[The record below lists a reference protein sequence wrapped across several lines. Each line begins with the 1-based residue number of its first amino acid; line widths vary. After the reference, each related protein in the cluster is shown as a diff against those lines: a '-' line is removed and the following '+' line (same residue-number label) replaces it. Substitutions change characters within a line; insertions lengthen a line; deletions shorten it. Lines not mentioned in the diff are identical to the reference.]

1 VGKKILDNIKVSK
14 LKIIKIPQGNIM
26 KALNKSELK
35 KWTFG
40 EAYFSKIKYGKIK
53 AWKYHKKMN
62 LQLVVPSGKVKFV
75 FFSKKNNKFKVIEIG
90 EKKYS
95 RITVPAKIWFGFK
108 GVNKRESIIL
118 SITNIKH
125 NKKEILR
132 CKKNEIK
139 YKW

>member
-1 VGKKILDNIKVSK
+1 MGKKILDNIKVSK

-75 FFSKKNNKFKVIEIG
+75 FFSKKDNKFKAIEIG

-108 GVNKRESIIL
+108 GVSKKESIIL
-118 SITNIKH
+118 SVTNIKH

>member
-1 VGKKILDNIKVSK
+1 
-14 LKIIKIPQGNIM
+14 M

>member
-1 VGKKILDNIKVSK
+1 MGKKILDNIKVSK